1 MKKLVV
7 LFAVILFTNFT
18 YAQDYSIEEVE
29 VVQNLFGA
37 EKKVIIEAFVD
48 LEGVDA
54 AEFWSLYEEYEVIRK
69 ELGKERIALLHEYET
84 IKTITNEEV
93 EALMKKAMP
102 LRKSQDALTQKYY
115 KKIKKATSAIVGAQF
130 YQIEHFI
137 SDGVRFTILNNM
149 GLVQDK
155 K

>member
-18 YAQDYSIEEVE
+18 FAQDYSIEEVE

-37 EKKVIIEAFVD
+37 EKKAIIEAFVD

-54 AEFWSLYEEYEVIRK
+54 EAFWNLYQEYEIVRK

-84 IKTITNEEV
+84 IKTITDEEV

-102 LRKSQDALTQKYY
+102 LRKSQDALIQKYY
-115 KKIKKATSAIVGAQF
+115 KKIKKATTAIVAAQF

>member
-1 MKKLVV
+1 MKKIVLLLVAI
-7 LFAVILFTNFT
+7 LFANFT

-37 EKKVIIEAFVD
+37 EKKAIIEAFVN

-54 AEFWSLYEEYEVIRK
+54 AEFWSLYEEYEVVRK

-84 IKTITNEEV
+84 ITTITNDEV
-93 EALMKKAMP
+93 ESLMKRAMP
-102 LRKSQDALTQKYY
+102 LRKSQDALIQKYY

>member
-1 MKKLVV
+1 MKKIVV
-7 LFAVILFTNFT
+7 LLVAILFANFT

-37 EKKVIIEAFVD
+37 EKKAIIEAFVD

-54 AEFWSLYEEYEVIRK
+54 TAFWSLYEEYEVVRK
-69 ELGKERIALLHEYET
+69 ELGKEKIALLHEYET
-84 IKTITNEEV
+84 IKTITDEEV
-93 EALMKKAMP
+93 EALMKRAMP
-102 LRKSQDALTQKYY
+102 LRKSQDALIEKYY